1 MIKGAALALTLSAS
15 LLSASRAN
23 ANPRPL
29 PFTYIYET
37 LPEGETELEQ
47 YVDYTP
53 VKALLST
60 GSPVFYGV
68 SQFQTEF
75 EYGITDRLE
84 LGLYVT
90 FAPKPGDSYAQVPTM
105 IEGNGVKQRL
115 RLRLA
120 EEGQWP
126 VDVALY
132 GELTEN
138 EQEIEVEAKVILQK
152 RFGDFRAVAN
162 LWAEREFY
170 FENKRDWVL
179 NPTAGIT
186 YQVSPTVTPGIE
198 YWMRVEFPD
207 PAPSPRP
214 FNVGPH
220 QFVGPTLMLN
230 LGRLW
235 WTSGV
240 YVRLNEF
247 GRSLQPGD
255 AFGSVWFRTVIGVG
269 F

>member
-1 MIKGAALALTLSAS
+1 VKSVMIKGAALALTLSAS
-15 LLSASRAN
+15 LLSASRAS

-53 VKALLST
+53 VKALSSS
-60 GSPVFYGV
+60 GRAVYYGA

-90 FAPKPGDSYAQVPTM
+90 FAPKPGDSYAQVPSL
-105 IEGNGVKQRL
+105 IEGNGIKQRL
-115 RLRLA
+115 RLRVA

-126 VDVALY
+126 LAVALY
-132 GELTEN
+132 GELTE
-138 EQEIEVEAKVILQK
+138 K

-170 FENKRDWVL
+170 FENRRDWVL

-235 WTSGV
+235 WTNGV